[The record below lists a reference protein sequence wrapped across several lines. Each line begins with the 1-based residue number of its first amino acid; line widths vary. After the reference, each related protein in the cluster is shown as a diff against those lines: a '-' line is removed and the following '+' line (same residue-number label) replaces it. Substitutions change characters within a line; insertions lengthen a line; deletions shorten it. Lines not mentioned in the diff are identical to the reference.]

1 MFSREIKLI
10 GDDGLQRLFASRVLV
25 VGVGGVGGYVVEMLA
40 RAGVGTIGMMD
51 KDVVD
56 ISNKNRQIIALDST
70 LGMPKVKAFEQ
81 RIKDINANCSVIS
94 ICERFS
100 ADNTSVLDMGWDM
113 VVDAIDSFADKV
125 ELICLAK
132 QKGLDIIS
140 AGGAGNRVELCDFEI
155 CDIFKTS
162 YDPLAKKLRKAL
174 KDRGIKNL
182 DICYTKSPAIV
193 CDGVGSISYIPPLSG
208 IKIAGYVVGRLL
220 DK

>member
-100 ADNTSVLDMGWDM
+100 AGNTSVLDMGWDM

-174 KDRGIKNL
+174 KDRDIKNL

-220 DK
+220 EK

>member
-40 RAGVGTIGMMD
+40 RAGVGTICMMD
-51 KDVVD
+51 KDVID

-100 ADNTSVLDMGWDM
+100 ADNTYVLDMGWDM

-155 CDIFKTS
+155 CDIYKTS
-162 YDPLAKKLRKAL
+162 YDPLAKKLRKSL

-182 DICYTKSPAIV
+182 DICYTKSPAIA

-220 DK
+220 EK

>member
-1 MFSREIKLI
+1 
-10 GDDGLQRLFASRVLV
+10 
-25 VGVGGVGGYVVEMLA
+25 
-40 RAGVGTIGMMD
+40 MMD

-100 ADNTSVLDMGWDM
+100 ADNTYVLDMGWDM

-155 CDIFKTS
+155 CDIYKTS

-220 DK
+220 EK

>member
-162 YDPLAKKLRKAL
+162 YDPLAKKLGKAL

>member
-155 CDIFKTS
+155 CDIYKTS

-174 KDRGIKNL
+174 KDRDIKNL

-220 DK
+220 EK

>member
-100 ADNTSVLDMGWDM
+100 ADNTYVLDMGWDM

-220 DK
+220 EK

>member
-56 ISNKNRQIIALDST
+56 ISNKNRQIIALDPT

-155 CDIFKTS
+155 CDIYKTS

-174 KDRGIKNL
+174 KDRDIKNL

-208 IKIAGYVVGRLL
+208 IKIAGYVIGRLL
-220 DK
+220 EK

>member
-125 ELICLAK
+125 ELIYLAK

-155 CDIFKTS
+155 CDIYKTS

-174 KDRGIKNL
+174 KDRDIKNL

-208 IKIAGYVVGRLL
+208 IKIAGYVIGRLL
-220 DK
+220 EK

>member
-81 RIKDINANCSVIS
+81 RIKDINANCNVIS

-100 ADNTSVLDMGWDM
+100 ADNTYVLDMGWDL

-155 CDIFKTS
+155 CDIYKTS

>member
-70 LGMPKVKAFEQ
+70 LGMTKVKAFEQ

-100 ADNTSVLDMGWDM
+100 ADNTYVLDMGWDM

-155 CDIFKTS
+155 CDIYKTS

-208 IKIAGYVVGRLL
+208 IKIAGYVIGRLL
-220 DK
+220 EK

>member
-155 CDIFKTS
+155 CDIYKTS

-174 KDRGIKNL
+174 KDRDIKNL

-208 IKIAGYVVGRLL
+208 IKIAGYVIGRLL
-220 DK
+220 EK

>member
-1 MFSREIKLI
+1 M
-10 GDDGLQRLFASRVLV
+10 QRLFASRVLV

-100 ADNTSVLDMGWDM
+100 ADNTYVLDMGWDM

-155 CDIFKTS
+155 CDIYKTS

-220 DK
+220 EK

>member
-100 ADNTSVLDMGWDM
+100 ADTTYVLDMGWDM

-155 CDIFKTS
+155 CDIYKTS

-220 DK
+220 EK

>member
-100 ADNTSVLDMGWDM
+100 ADNTYVLDMGWDM

-155 CDIFKTS
+155 CDIYKTS

-220 DK
+220 EK

>member
-25 VGVGGVGGYVVEMLA
+25 VGIGGVGGYVVEMLA

-155 CDIFKTS
+155 CDIYKTS

>member
-10 GDDGLQRLFASRVLV
+10 GDDGLQRLVASRVLV

-100 ADNTSVLDMGWDM
+100 ADNTYVLDMGWDM

-155 CDIFKTS
+155 CDIYKTS

-220 DK
+220 EK

>member
-100 ADNTSVLDMGWDM
+100 ADNTYVLDMGWDM

-155 CDIFKTS
+155 CDIYKTS

-208 IKIAGYVVGRLL
+208 IKIAGYVIGRLL
-220 DK
+220 EK

>member
-125 ELICLAK
+125 ELIYLAK

-155 CDIFKTS
+155 CDIYKTS

-174 KDRGIKNL
+174 KDRDIKNL

-208 IKIAGYVVGRLL
+208 IKSAGYVIGRLL
-220 DK
+220 EK

>member
-100 ADNTSVLDMGWDM
+100 ADNTYVLDMGWDM

-140 AGGAGNRVELCDFEI
+140 AGGAGNRVELCDFET
-155 CDIFKTS
+155 CDIYKTS

-220 DK
+220 EK

>member
-125 ELICLAK
+125 ELIYLSK

-155 CDIFKTS
+155 CDIYKTS

-174 KDRGIKNL
+174 KDRDIKNL

-208 IKIAGYVVGRLL
+208 IKIAGYVIGRLL
-220 DK
+220 EK

>member
-113 VVDAIDSFADKV
+113 VVDAIDSLADKV

-155 CDIFKTS
+155 CDIYKTS

-208 IKIAGYVVGRLL
+208 IKIAGYVIGRLL
-220 DK
+220 EK

>member
-25 VGVGGVGGYVVEMLA
+25 VGIGGVGGYVVEMLA

-155 CDIFKTS
+155 CDIYKTS

-193 CDGVGSISYIPPLSG
+193 CDGVGSISYITPLSG